1 MTSELKI
8 RPLLPLLFII
18 TLMAAVYFLS
28 YLYPWSW
35 KSLKLFQS
43 ALTNFHDS
51 HPVLTP
57 ILFMLLYILCAVLSF
72 QGIFLLSLL
81 AGFLFNQPYS
91 TLYVTLAAT
100 MGGSLLFLAART
112 AFGELLFRRA
122 GPSLKGMKN
131 GFLEHAAS
139 YLLFL
144 RLFPLFPYWLVNIAG
159 AFFEV
164 PFRTFV
170 WTTFLG
176 MIPSVYIYAQAG
188 RGFAILMNHPEP
200 LHPSALWN
208 TNLLIGLI
216 GLSILSLVP
225 LFFQKS
231 KP

>member
-1 MTSELKI
+1 MTNELKI

-18 TLMAAVYFLS
+18 ALMAAVCFLS
-28 YLYPWSW
+28 YFFPWSW

-43 ALTNFHDS
+43 ALTNFHDH
-51 HPVLTP
+51 HPVWTP

-81 AGFLFNQPYS
+81 AGFLFKQPYS

-122 GPSLKGMKN
+122 GPSLKGLKN

-188 RGFAILMNHPEP
+188 QGFAILMNHPEP
-200 LHPSALWN
+200 LHPSAFWN
-208 TNLLIGLI
+208 ANLLIGLI

-225 LFFQKS
+225 LLFHKA